1 MEQMRRDRGIFLS
14 NRYAEPYEVWGTFV
28 LDGASDPTVFDGHI
42 LSVTREANATP
53 TIVFRVTLLDDCQG
67 LGTDDP
73 MINISAFAR
82 GPEGAANDTQVYNV
96 NVLTQGIDP
105 AVATP
110 AFVTGKTIDVIVVE
124 SAMAGTEV
132 GESADTA
139 GIIVSFVIRGDR
151 VAPENR

>member
-28 LDGASDPTVFDGHI
+28 LDGANDPNEIGGHV
-42 LSVTREANATP
+42 LSVTREANVTP
-53 TIVFRVTLLDDCQG
+53 TILFRVTLLDDMVG
-67 LGTDDP
+67 LGTDHLTV
-73 MINISAFAR
+73 NVSAFAR

-96 NVLTQGIDP
+96 NVLTEGIDP

-110 AFVTGKTIDVIVVE
+110 AFVVGKTIDVVVVQ
-124 SAMAGTEV
+124 SAMAGAAV
-132 GESADTA
+132 GTAVDTA

-151 VAPENR
+151 VKA